1 MRGERRGK
9 KEEEGKENKNEE
21 EAADEKE
28 RLKKEIA
35 LKIMEELGIK
45 GVGKRRLLEKLVEQ
59 YDYDEAKVRYKAK
72 RAFITYRYAKLK
84 SH

>member
-9 KEEEGKENKNEE
+9 TEEEGKENKNEE

-59 YDYDEAKVRYKAK
+59 YDYDEVKVRYKAK